1 MAAKCRICGESD
13 ETNNHIVSECK
24 KLAQK
29 QYRCWRHDKVAQVIH
44 WDLCEKLGYDR
55 DENYYKHEPRPVY
68 EPSTQTA
75 AVGLQNTD

>member
-55 DENYYKHEPRPVY
+55 DEKYYNHEPRPVY
-68 EPSTQTA
+68 QSSTEQA
-75 AVGLQNTD
+75 AVRLQNTD